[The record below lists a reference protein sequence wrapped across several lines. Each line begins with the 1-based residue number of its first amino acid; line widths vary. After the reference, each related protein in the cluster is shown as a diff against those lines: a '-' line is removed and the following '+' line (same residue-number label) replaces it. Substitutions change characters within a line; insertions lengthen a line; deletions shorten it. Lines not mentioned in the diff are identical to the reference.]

1 MPNSLSDVLN
11 RPIPEKLWHYT
22 SVQGFQG
29 IVTSREIF
37 ATDVR
42 FLNDRT
48 EFIHAR
54 EIAEQ
59 VIAETNEYGANSFPA
74 KDYSKKAVDLAFDA
88 GPLSAD
94 QLQVFV
100 ASFSEA
106 EDQLSQW
113 RGYSQGSSG
122 ISIAFDL
129 KALRPPAHVGTLV
142 TFAPCIYKI
151 EHKKAIL
158 QDALSHFVGESQGY
172 WNSAFEAAKASWFAN
187 DPTGG
192 QAIIDNI
199 MGSANFKTDIGVA
212 LVKTRADL
220 LRVAALS
227 KHESFYEEKEWRL
240 VLPIS
245 TEKTA
250 LKNPPRFRA
259 ANTTL
264 IPYIAY
270 PLSPDPATAVPLTDV
285 ILGPGSHINAG
296 HAALA
301 FLKSRGIS
309 VERVNQ
315 KFLTDLGR
323 DSQTASALATK

>member
-1 MPNSLSDVLN
+1 MGVFKINDSLSDVLN
-11 RPIPEKLWHYT
+11 RPIPKKLWHYT

-29 IVTSREIF
+29 IVTSKAIF

-54 EIAEQ
+54 EIAAQ
-59 VIAETNEYGANSFPA
+59 VVEETDEYGTNFFPA
-74 KDYSKKAVDLAFDA
+74 RDYSKKAVDLAFSA

-122 ISIAFDL
+122 VSVAFDL
-129 KALRPPAHVGTLV
+129 TTLRPPAHIGTLV
-142 TFAPCIYKI
+142 IFAPCIYKP
-151 EHKKAIL
+151 EEKKTIL
-158 QDALSHFVGESQGY
+158 RDALAHFVGESQGY
-172 WNSAFEAAKASWFAN
+172 WNKGFEAAKQNWPAGDLGA
-187 DPTGG
+187 G
-192 QAIIDNI
+192 QALIDKI
-199 MGSANFKTDIGVA
+199 MGSPEFKADLAAA
-212 LVKTRADL
+212 LVRTRTDL

-227 KHESFYEEKEWRL
+227 KDESFYEEKEWRL

-245 TEKTA
+245 TDKATF
-250 LKNPPRFRA
+250 KNPPRFRA
-259 ANTTL
+259 VNTTL

-270 PLSPDPATAVPLTDV
+270 PFSPDPSAVQPIKDV
-285 ILGPGSHINAG
+285 ILGPGSHPSAIQ
-296 HAALA
+296 AALA
-301 FLKSRGIS
+301 FLKSLGIS
-309 VERVNQ
+309 IEPRESKVPYRPW
-315 KFLTDLGR
+315 
-323 DSQTASALATK
+323 

>member
-1 MPNSLSDVLN
+1 MPDSLSDVLN

-29 IVTSREIF
+29 IVTSKEIF

-54 EIAEQ
+54 EIASQ
-59 VIAETNEYGANSFPA
+59 VVAETNEYGANFFPA
-74 KDYSKKAVDLAFDA
+74 RDYSKKAVDLAFSP

-94 QLQVFV
+94 HLQVFV

-122 ISIAFDL
+122 VSIAFDL
-129 KALRPPAHVGTLV
+129 TTLRPPAHVGTLA
-142 TFAPCIYKI
+142 TFAPCIYKP
-151 EHKKAIL
+151 EEKKTIL
-158 QDALSHFVGESQGY
+158 RDALAHFVGESQRY
-172 WNSAFEAAKASWFAN
+172 WNAGFDAAKPNWLAG
-187 DPTGG
+187 DPVAG
-192 QAIIDNI
+192 QAIINKI
-199 MGSANFKTDIGVA
+199 MGSAEFKTDLAAA

-227 KHESFYEEKEWRL
+227 KDESFHEEREWRL
-240 VLPIS
+240 VLPVS
-245 TEKTA
+245 TDKTT

-264 IPYIAY
+264 MPYIAH
-270 PLSPDPATAVPLTDV
+270 PFSPDPAVALPLTDV
-285 ILGPGSHINAG
+285 ILGPGSHPNALQ
-296 HAALA
+296 AALA
-301 FLKSRGIS
+301 FLKSRGIPVGPRES
-309 VERVNQ
+309 KVPYRPW
-315 KFLTDLGR
+315 
-323 DSQTASALATK
+323 